1 MRSSST
7 VAWHQQYMSSY
18 HCSSSPPTKPVQQAT
33 SKITSEIV
41 HSTVRGSGCRDRGEK
56 EKKPHSLINITDSP
70 QKPAQR
76 WSHRALDSKEYL
88 PYGFGLFS
96 EKNDV
101 STTYVHVLEF
111 PSRTQVALPS
121 RKRTLQNPLRKE
133 AVVLSRERG
142 QRRPTGLERSLRS
155 THKYSTA
162 ALSQQSDALSEIP
175 VVQY

>member
-1 MRSSST
+1 MASAVHVIVSLLILTTNKTSS
-7 VAWHQQYMSSY
+7 AGHQQNYERDCPQY
-18 HCSSSPPTKPVQQAT
+18 CKGQRV
-33 SKITSEIV
+33 
-41 HSTVRGSGCRDRGEK
+41 SGQGRK
-56 EKKPHSLINITDSP
+56 NPQKPHSLINITDSP

-101 STTYVHVLEF
+101 STTHVHVLEF